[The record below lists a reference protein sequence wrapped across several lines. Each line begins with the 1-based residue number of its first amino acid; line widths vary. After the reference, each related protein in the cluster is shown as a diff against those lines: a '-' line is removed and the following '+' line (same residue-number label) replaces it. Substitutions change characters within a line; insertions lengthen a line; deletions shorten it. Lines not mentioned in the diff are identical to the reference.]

1 MAGTA
6 YSLVR
11 HLIATG
17 HEPLNHL
24 GPYGAGI
31 FGSVLGALPPGNSG
45 LDQL

>member
-11 HLIATG
+11 HLIAVR
-17 HEPLNHL
+17 HDHL
-24 GPYGAGI
+24 GPYGART

-45 LDQL
+45 LDHL

>member
-17 HEPLNHL
+17 HDPL

>member
-6 YSLVR
+6 YSLVG

-17 HEPLNHL
+17 HDDL